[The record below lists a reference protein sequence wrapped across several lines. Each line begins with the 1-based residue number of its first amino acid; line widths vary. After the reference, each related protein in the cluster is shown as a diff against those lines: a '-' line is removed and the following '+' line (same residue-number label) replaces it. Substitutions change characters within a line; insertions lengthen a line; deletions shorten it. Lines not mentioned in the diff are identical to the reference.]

1 MHDLP
6 VIVDSGLTS
15 AYGNGVDYCWR
26 GLLTEKSAISRD
38 SRFSK
43 QDFISD
49 WSALVPGAGAQANF
63 NSRLQSIL
71 LPAIDSVQLPQFG
84 RTDLILATTLG
95 EIDYLENRILGNGSD
110 QDSENPL
117 RLMRVIRKRT
127 GINGGAFFISAAC
140 ASSTVALIK
149 AADIIKKKTADSV
162 LVAAGDAVN
171 EFAFAGFSALNALS
185 PQPARPF
192 DQQRSGL
199 TLGESGVALLVMSA
213 EQARREKRPI
223 LATLAG
229 SGIASDA
236 NHMTGPARDG
246 AGLVRAVEQALHEA
260 VVEPEEISF
269 ICAHGTGTIYNDA
282 MEMAAFQRIFHGAPK
297 PLFSIKGGVGH
308 TLGAAGALET
318 LISAEAL
325 RRAVVPMSIGL
336 KQPMSEVSEWI
347 CRTPLSLCRPRTAL
361 TVNSGFGG
369 INAALLLLN
378 NE

>member
-1 MHDLP
+1 
-6 VIVDSGLTS
+6 
-15 AYGNGVDYCWR
+15 
-26 GLLTEKSAISRD
+26 
-38 SRFSK
+38 
-43 QDFISD
+43 
-49 WSALVPGAGAQANF
+49 
-63 NSRLQSIL
+63 
-71 LPAIDSVQLPQFG
+71 
-84 RTDLILATTLG
+84 
-95 EIDYLENRILGNGSD
+95 
-110 QDSENPL
+110 
-117 RLMRVIRKRT
+117 
-127 GINGGAFFISAAC
+127 
-140 ASSTVALIK
+140 
-149 AADIIKKKTADSV
+149 
-162 LVAAGDAVN
+162 
-171 EFAFAGFSALNALS
+171 
-185 PQPARPF
+185 
-192 DQQRSGL
+192 
-199 TLGESGVALLVMSA
+199 
-213 EQARREKRPI
+213 
-223 LATLAG
+223 
-229 SGIASDA
+229 
-236 NHMTGPARDG
+236 
-246 AGLVRAVEQALHEA
+246 VRAVEQALHEA